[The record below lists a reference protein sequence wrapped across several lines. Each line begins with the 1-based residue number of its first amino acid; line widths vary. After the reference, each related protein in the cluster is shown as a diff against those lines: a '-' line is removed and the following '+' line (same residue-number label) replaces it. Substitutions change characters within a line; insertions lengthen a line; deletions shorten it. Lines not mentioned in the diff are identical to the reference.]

1 MPDSNPKT
9 APQAITVLI
18 ASYLE
23 PEHVDRILSVDQR
36 LRVIYEPDLLAQ
48 PKYPADHY
56 GVAQRSP
63 EQEARW
69 QALLAQADVLF
80 DFDYSHR
87 PDLPELAPQLRWIQA
102 SSAGIGQFVKRYQY
116 DTRLPHTVFTTASG
130 IHARP
135 LAEFCLMAMLMHY
148 KNAVPMLRGQ
158 ARHEWQRF
166 AGTDLEGRTLAIVGL
181 GRIGTQVA
189 QMACDLGM
197 EVIGCSIAAGTNA
210 EPPAPCVAQFFPP
223 EALHEMLP
231 LADVLAL
238 SVPHTPQT
246 EKMIGAAELA
256 LLKPGAYLINIA
268 RGAVIDEAALVEALR
283 SGHLSGAAL
292 DVFAEEPLPDS
303 SPLWDLPNVIVSP
316 HSAST
321 SDREN
326 ERLTELFCQNLR
338 RFLDGQPL
346 LNVLQAERY
355 Y

>member
-1 MPDSNPKT
+1 MPDSNPK
-9 APQAITVLI
+9 ANPQAITVLI

-23 PEHVDRILSVDQR
+23 PEHVQRIRQVDARIQ
-36 LRVIYEPDLLAQ
+36 VVYQPELLAK

-56 GVAQRSP
+56 GVPQRSP

-116 DTRLPHTVFTTASG
+116 DTRLPQTIFTTASG

-135 LAEFCLMAMLMHY
+135 LAEFCIMAMLMHY
-148 KNAVPMLRGQ
+148 KNAVPMLRSQ
-158 ARHEWQRF
+158 ERHEWQRF

-189 QMACDLGM
+189 QMACDLEM
-197 EVIGCSIAAGTNA
+197 EVIGTNA
-210 EPPAPCVAQFFPP
+210 EPPAPCVARFFPP

-231 LADVLAL
+231 LADVLVL

-246 EKMIGAAELA
+246 ENMIGAAELA

-268 RGAVIDEAALVEALR
+268 RGAVIDETALVQALH

-292 DVFAEEPLPDS
+292 DVFAEEPLPES

-338 RFLDGQPL
+338 RFLDRQPL
-346 LNVLQAERY
+346 LNVLQPERY

>member
-1 MPDSNPKT
+1 MPDSNSKT
-9 APQAITVLI
+9 TWAAASETFTVLI

-23 PEHVDRILSVDQR
+23 PDHVERIRQVDRRI
-36 LRVIYEPDLLAQ
+36 RVVYEPELLAQ

-69 QALLAQADVLF
+69 QAYLAQADVLF

-116 DTRLPHTVFTTASG
+116 DRRLPHTVFTTASG

-135 LAEFCLMAMLMHY
+135 LAEFCIMAMLMHY
-148 KNAVPMLRGQ
+148 KNALPMLRGQ
-158 ARHEWQRF
+158 RSHTWQRF
-166 AGTDLEGRTLAIVGL
+166 AGRDLEGRTLAIIGL

-197 EVIGCSIAAGTNA
+197 TVIGTNA
-210 EPPAPCVAQFFPP
+210 EPPAPCVARLFPP
-223 EALHEMLP
+223 EELHEMLP
-231 LADVLAL
+231 LADVLVL

-246 EKMIGAAELA
+246 ENMIGAAELA

-268 RGAVIDEAALVEALR
+268 RGAVIDEADLVEALR

-292 DVFAEEPLPDS
+292 DVFAEEPLPES

-338 RFLDGQPL
+338 CFLDGQPL
-346 LNVLQAERY
+346 HNVLQPERY

>member
-1 MPDSNPKT
+1 MPDANRKT
-9 APQAITVLI
+9 ASAAAQQAITVLI

-23 PEHVDRILSVDQR
+23 PEHVETIRQVDER
-36 LRVIYEPDLLAQ
+36 LRVIYQPELLAQ

-63 EQEARW
+63 EQERRW

-116 DTRLPHTVFTTASG
+116 DARLPHTVFTTASG

-135 LAEFCLMAMLMHY
+135 LAEFCIMAMLMHY
-148 KNAVPMLRGQ
+148 KNAIPMLRGQ

-197 EVIGCSIAAGTNA
+197 EVIGTNA
-210 EPPAPCVAQFFPP
+210 EPPAPCVAQFFAP

-231 LADVLAL
+231 LADVLVL

-246 EKMIGAAELA
+246 ENMIGAAELA

-268 RGAVIDEAALVEALR
+268 RGAVIDEAALLQALR
-283 SGHLSGAAL
+283 SGQLSGAAL
-292 DVFAEEPLPDS
+292 DVFAEEPLPES

-346 LNVLQAERY
+346 RNVLQAGRY

>member
-1 MPDSNPKT
+1 MPDSTPKT
-9 APQAITVLI
+9 TPGAVTVLI

-23 PEHVDRILSVDQR
+23 PEHVEAIRQVDAR
-36 LRVIYEPDLLAQ
+36 LQVVYQPELLAQ

-63 EQEARW
+63 AQEARW

-116 DTRLPHTVFTTASG
+116 DTRLPHTIFTTASG

-135 LAEFCLMAMLMHY
+135 LAEFCIMAMLMHY
-148 KNAVPMLRGQ
+148 KNALPMLRSQ
-158 ARHEWQRF
+158 ARHAWQRF
-166 AGTDLEGRTLAIVGL
+166 AGGDLEGRTLGIIGL

-197 EVIGCSIAAGTNA
+197 TVIGTNA
-210 EPPAPCVAQFFPP
+210 EPPAPCVARFFPP
-223 EALHEMLP
+223 EQLHDMLP
-231 LADVLAL
+231 LVDVLVL

-246 EKMIGAAELA
+246 ENMIGAAELA

-268 RGAVIDEAALVEALR
+268 RGAVIDEAALLQALR
-283 SGHLSGAAL
+283 SGRLSGAAL

-326 ERLTELFCQNLR
+326 ERLAELFCQNLR

-346 LNVLQAERY
+346 LNVLQPERY